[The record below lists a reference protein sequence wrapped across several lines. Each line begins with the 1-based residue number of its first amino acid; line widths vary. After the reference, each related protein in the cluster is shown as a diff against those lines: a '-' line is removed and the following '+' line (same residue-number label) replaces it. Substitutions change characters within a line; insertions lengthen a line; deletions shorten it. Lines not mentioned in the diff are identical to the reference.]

1 MNDILDKLELWQAQR
16 EQIALATVVSTWG
29 SAPRPVGAKL
39 AVTPGGAIAG
49 SVSAG
54 CVENAVIEGCLEAL
68 KTGQPRLLSFG
79 VADETAWEVGLAC
92 GGTIQVLVEPFS
104 AWSAVYA
111 ALKQHLAARQP
122 LAVISVLNGPAE
134 WINRKLIVLGD
145 GQTEGDLVLPPRHAE
160 QAISWALELQAQ
172 GTGGTLDFEDG
183 SVLFAE
189 VYPPVPRLIIIGA
202 VHVAEFLVPLASLVG
217 FDTIVIDPRTAFGS
231 RERFPQ
237 ATQLINDWPQSAL
250 PNINLDWSA
259 YVVVLTHDPK
269 LDDPALLAALP
280 SKARYVGALGSRRT
294 NAKRIERLRQLGLT
308 DAQLA
313 RLHAPIGLP
322 LGGHSPAEIALSIMA
337 EIVQAKNNPDV

>member
-1 MNDILDKLELWQAQR
+1 MQDILDKLEAWQTQGKP
-16 EQIALATVVSTWG
+16 IALATVVSTWG

-39 AVTPGGAIAG
+39 AVTPSGGIAG

-54 CVENAVIEGCLEAL
+54 CVETAVIEGCLEAL
-68 KTGQPRLLSFG
+68 KTGKPRLLSFG

-104 AWSAVYA
+104 AWDAVYGS
-111 ALKQHLAARQP
+111 LKLHLAARQP
-122 LAVISVLNGPAE
+122 LAVVSVLNGPAE
-134 WINRKLIVLGD
+134 WINRKLIVLSD
-145 GQTEGDLVLPPRHAE
+145 GQTEGDLVLPARQAE
-160 QAISWALELQAQ
+160 QTVAWALELQAQ
-172 GTGGTLDFEDG
+172 GAGGTLDFEDG

-202 VHVAEFLVPLASLVG
+202 VHVAESLVPLASLVG
-217 FDTIVIDPRTAFGS
+217 FDTIVIDPRTAFGN

-237 ATQLINDWPQSAL
+237 ATQLINDWPQSVL
-250 PNINLDWSA
+250 PGIDLNWWA

-294 NAKRIERLRQLGLT
+294 HAKRVERLRQLGLT
-308 DAQLA
+308 EAQLA